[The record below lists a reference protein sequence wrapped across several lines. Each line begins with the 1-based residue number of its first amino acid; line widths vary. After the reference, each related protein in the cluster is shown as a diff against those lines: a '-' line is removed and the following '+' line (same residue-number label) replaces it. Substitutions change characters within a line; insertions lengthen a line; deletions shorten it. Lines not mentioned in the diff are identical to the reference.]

1 MPQIDTRLIQTAVMG
16 GKHGDRPVILPEEAH
31 NLDEFRRQYGQDE
44 FWCGTLLGGCGE
56 KLMTKR
62 YETKVCH
69 FAHHPDRYGTN
80 APCHRPS
87 EGVDSADHLFIKQHV
102 KEWLT
107 RQGHAAEASLR
118 SLGTGPGDA
127 VDFWLRA
134 TEQHLRFE
142 LRPEDYRRWHKAAE
156 SLGAREGHV
165 EWVFRPENAITRDT
179 VARQGYALRV
189 SCETAGTDRRVLI
202 GTATA
207 DRPIAWDPL
216 DACRMTRDGLVT
228 PALEELRAAGKIRI
242 GGMRNAPLPASL
254 PIAGAQL
261 VFAIDS
267 GAAAPTDSPFQ
278 ESGRHL
284 YVGYL
289 KPTANRIIRTMVSL
303 PADIPPPAD
312 DYVYQL
318 SGAVR
323 ILITD
328 PVGTT
333 QAYWAVRADAVKRL
347 NGIAAERTGLWRPS
361 VALDAPVGLPA
372 LRDTPARGEAKGI
385 AKAQATAVEPLTQAV
400 HVPQAKALREE
411 LLRIARRRGTT
422 TWKQLSR
429 QFDTRLRQLSEST
442 LRDLLVEVDQPAR
455 EGSLP
460 LSVLVLAH
468 GQRQL
473 HYLSTILRSLG
484 VDAPDSGAA
493 LQQWST
499 ETIRQIHD
507 TYSPGG
513 SPVPGTAPRHTSS
526 APQNQPKAVSLGVSY
541 RQLGLL
547 REKTE
552 EASRVAT
559 RATGRRAERLAVVM
573 AETEAHI
580 RQHAEVREDAHAL
593 RRWNKAG
600 EQLQERLDD
609 LIGRVPTPS
618 RAVTPRPA
626 VPDPLPAVTT
636 AKEIFSHAEPPKRS
650 PAIPAV
656 AVSRAE
662 LAQQTFMHLFESFAE
677 GKASGD
683 LQAVRR
689 ISREADAVSE
699 TGLSA
704 RAKLRLRALKDEMR
718 TWIKQRESERVHS
731 SLRTVFETLPL
742 PGDPHEAA
750 KLRRALDLAKGFRW
764 LLPGE
769 LPQDLSDGFSDLERR
784 IHAAG
789 TASTPK
795 LTEPAAT
802 ASLPNHRDSSQ
813 EEALAEFTWLV
824 SEIEAAREG
833 GDLKSVEAAY
843 SLADTL
849 YARRLAPEDR
859 VRFAP
864 LMRDVK
870 TWCEAHQSRPEMGT
884 VLGRIRQLLTGLEE
898 IGGTMPTSEIQ
909 LVLDTVRELQDSAS
923 VSLPLDEEER
933 LTRWSTHM
941 RQRMAEDQG
950 TPPPA
955 AVPARADDEPR
966 SDHRTSATQT
976 PPQPGRL
983 SREAVERLAGPARD
997 VLMDAARSGRS
1008 ILTWGDLRAR
1018 MKEPLPHLHPDDM
1031 GELLVAVDRSTPQG
1045 EPLLTTLIASAEA
1058 SQHWLYPHVRYSL
1071 DRPRI
1076 AEEELTAHWAREVLK
1091 LRQLW
1096 RYR

>member
-16 GKHGDRPVILPEEAH
+16 GKHGDRPVILPEEAQ

-87 EGVDSADHLFIKQHV
+87 GGVDSADHLFIKQHV

-142 LRPEDYRRWHKAAE
+142 LRPEDYRRWRKAAE

-165 EWVFRPENAITRDT
+165 EWVFGPENTITRDM

-189 SCETAGTDRRVLI
+189 SCETASTDRRVLI

-207 DRPIAWDPL
+207 DRPIIWDPL
-216 DACRMTRDGLVT
+216 DACRMTRDGLAT

-242 GGMRNAPLPASL
+242 GGMRNAPLPTSL
-254 PIAGAQL
+254 PIAGDQL

-267 GAAAPTDSPFQ
+267 GAAAPTNSPFE

-289 KPTANRIIRTMVSL
+289 KPTANRIVRTVVSL
-303 PADIPPPAD
+303 PADIPRPAD

-333 QAYWAVRADAVKRL
+333 QAYWAVRADVVKRM

-361 VALDAPVGLPA
+361 VAFDTPVGMPA
-372 LRDTPARGEAKGI
+372 PQNTPARGEKKENT
-385 AKAQATAVEPLTQAV
+385 KAQATTVEPPTQAV
-400 HVPQAKALREE
+400 HVPQVMALREE

-429 QFDTRLRQLSEST
+429 DFDTRLRQLPEST
-442 LRDLLVEVDQPAR
+442 LRDLLVEADQPAR

-460 LSVLVLAH
+460 LSVLVLAY
-468 GQRQL
+468 GQKQL

-499 ETIRQIHD
+499 ETIREIHD
-507 TYSPGG
+507 TYSPNGALA
-513 SPVPGTAPRHTSS
+513 PGAESRRTSS
-526 APQNQPKAVSLGVSY
+526 APANQPKAVSLGVSD

-547 REKTE
+547 REKAG
-552 EASRVAT
+552 EASRVAA

-573 AETEAHI
+573 AETEAHV
-580 RQHAEVREDAHAL
+580 RQYAEARKNDHAL
-593 RRWNKAG
+593 RRWSDTGK
-600 EQLQERLDD
+600 QLQERLDD
-609 LIGRVPTPS
+609 LIGRIPASP
-618 RAVTPRPA
+618 RAAASHPA
-626 VPDPLPAVTT
+626 VSAPLPAVTNS
-636 AKEIFSHAEPPKRS
+636 KEIFSHSEPPKRS
-650 PAIPAV
+650 LAVPAV
-656 AVSRAE
+656 AVDRAE
-662 LAQQTFMHLFESFAE
+662 VASQTLTHLSQSFAD
-677 GKASGD
+677 GRVSGN
-683 LQAVRR
+683 LQVVRR
-689 ISREADAVSE
+689 IGREADAVFKI
-699 TGLSA
+699 GLSA
-704 RAKLRLRALKDEMR
+704 SEKLRLRALKYEIR
-718 TWIKQRESERVHS
+718 TWIRERESEEAHS

-742 PGDPHEAA
+742 PGDPQEAA
-750 KLRRALDLAKGFRW
+750 KLRRALDHAKGLRW
-764 LLPGE
+764 MLSGK
-769 LPQDLSDGFSDLERR
+769 LPQDLSGGFSDLERR
-784 IHAAG
+784 IHAAD
-789 TASTPK
+789 TASTLK

-802 ASLPNHRDSSQ
+802 APSPNGRSSSQ
-813 EEALAEFTWLV
+813 EEALADFTWLV
-824 SEIEAAREG
+824 SEIEAGREG
-833 GDLKSVEAAY
+833 DDLKSVEAAY

-870 TWCEAHQSRPEMGT
+870 TWCEAHQARPEMGT
-884 VLGRIRQLLTGLEE
+884 VLSRIRQ
-898 IGGTMPTSEIQ
+898 
-909 LVLDTVRELQDSAS
+909 
-923 VSLPLDEEER
+923 
-933 LTRWSTHM
+933 
-941 RQRMAEDQG
+941 
-950 TPPPA
+950 
-955 AVPARADDEPR
+955 
-966 SDHRTSATQT
+966 
-976 PPQPGRL
+976 
-983 SREAVERLAGPARD
+983 
-997 VLMDAARSGRS
+997 
-1008 ILTWGDLRAR
+1008 
-1018 MKEPLPHLHPDDM
+1018 
-1031 GELLVAVDRSTPQG
+1031 
-1045 EPLLTTLIASAEA
+1045 
-1058 SQHWLYPHVRYSL
+1058 
-1071 DRPRI
+1071 
-1076 AEEELTAHWAREVLK
+1076 
-1091 LRQLW
+1091 
-1096 RYR
+1096 